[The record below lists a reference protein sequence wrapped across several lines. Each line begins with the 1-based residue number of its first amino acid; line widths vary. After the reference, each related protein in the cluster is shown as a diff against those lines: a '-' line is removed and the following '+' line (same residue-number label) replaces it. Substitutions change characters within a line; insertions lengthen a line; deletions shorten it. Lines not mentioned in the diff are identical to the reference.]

1 MLSPFKIETFEDIL
15 RALRERPEWLEEL
28 RRLILT
34 EELMALPQK
43 FENFVQKEFK
53 PLKEKV
59 DKIEG
64 DTEVL
69 KQDVSILKQDVEV
82 LKQDVA
88 VLKEDVTVLKEDVAV
103 LKEDVALLKEDVAVL
118 KKDVALLKQDV
129 AVLKEDVTVL
139 KEDGVVLK
147 QDMADLKGDNFER
160 KVRERAPSYFGRL
173 VRRCKL
179 ISFEDLAEI
188 LESAVE
194 KELIDEKEKDEALN
208 VDVVA
213 SGFLKTEKEKKVV
226 VVGEISIK
234 VDRIDVERAYERS
247 KIISRALG
255 LSAIA
260 VVIGKESTEGA
271 LEKAKELGVLFI

>member
-88 VLKEDVTVLKEDVAV
+88 VLKEDVAVLKKDVAVLKEDVAV
-103 LKEDVALLKEDVAVL
+103 LKEDVAVLKEDVA
-118 KKDVALLKQDV
+118 
-129 AVLKEDVTVL
+129 
-139 KEDGVVLK
+139 VLK

-160 KVRERAPSYFGRL
+160 KVRERTPSYFGRL

-213 SGFLKTEKEKKVV
+213 SGFLKTEKKKKVV

>member
-88 VLKEDVTVLKEDVAV
+88 VLKEDVAV
-103 LKEDVALLKEDVAVL
+103 LKKDVALLKEDVAVL
-118 KKDVALLKQDV
+118 KEDVALLKQDV

-160 KVRERAPSYFGRL
+160 KVRERTPSYFGRL

>member
-1 MLSPFKIETFEDIL
+1 MLNPFKIETFEDIL

-88 VLKEDVTVLKEDVAV
+88 VLKEDVAVLKEDVAV

-118 KKDVALLKQDV
+118 KKDVALLK
-129 AVLKEDVTVL
+129 EDVT
-139 KEDGVVLK
+139 VLK

-160 KVRERAPSYFGRL
+160 KVREKAPSYFGRL

>member
-88 VLKEDVTVLKEDVAV
+88 VLKEDVAVLKKDVAV
-103 LKEDVALLKEDVAVL
+103 LKEDVA
-118 KKDVALLKQDV
+118 
-129 AVLKEDVTVL
+129 
-139 KEDGVVLK
+139 VLK

-160 KVRERAPSYFGRL
+160 KVRERTPSYFGRL

-213 SGFLKTEKEKKVV
+213 SGFLKTEKKKKVV